1 MRHVRGIFSVRPV
14 PLLQAAGVQVP
25 AEIGPIGVIFPEH
38 FLVCPAFAVRPLECC
53 RCDQGNE
60 DFIGILAVALETEG
74 IFYHSGQLVPIG
86 VVCDTRID
94 AAAPLHLAEAYPGL
108 GVAPQ
113 VDAACGV
120 SDGMLAASHRI
131 AAGHAGVLSAYVV
144 VAHAGVVG
152 LMARYA
158 LDLVN
163 QPKGRLGRTALSAG
177 YSFLL
182 WGYPMEG

>member
-1 MRHVRGIFSVRPV
+1 MKHRLQRKSVAWFRVPV
-14 PLLQAAGVQVP
+14 PMWECRLLLASSPDDALGPSGSGGSIPGGRRGVNVDRV
-25 AEIGPIGVIFPEH
+25 GM
-38 FLVCPAFAVRPLECC
+38 LE
-53 RCDQGNE
+53 D
-60 DFIGILAVALETEG
+60 
-74 IFYHSGQLVPIG
+74 HPIG

-120 SDGMLAASHRI
+120 SDRMLAASHRI

-163 QPKGRLGRTALSAG
+163 QKKGGSVEPPFRLVTRS
-177 YSFLL
+177 YSGVTPWRVSIVFRGDRRL
-182 WGYPMEG
+182 PTRQ